1 MRNLLLCG
9 VVVLCA
15 CSDGESGSEG
25 HMWQEQTDMIDKA
38 QHVEDV
44 LDSANELQRQR
55 IEAQSQ

>member
-1 MRNLLLCG
+1 LLLCG